1 MNKSVYSLVLS
12 DDVVTAADKAAA
24 KRGLSRSA
32 LINDVLA
39 AHLSCT
45 TPEMRIRD
53 IFESL
58 EQIALQD
65 NFRMK
70 QKPSDAMMSLLSSL
84 SYKYNPT
91 VRYSVELTHKTEH
104 VIGVLKVSFR
114 TQSES
119 FTDALNGFFY
129 LFCELEKSFAP
140 SGVNYQTEAGK
151 FSRLLVVPD
160 GEHYSPAETGRAISN
175 FIKMFDTALNAYFSC
190 LPDTN
195 SAVDSAA
202 AVYRSYLNKTN
213 DRI

>member
-1 MNKSVYSLVLS
+1 MKKSVYSLVLS

-32 LINDVLA
+32 LINEVLA

-91 VRYSVELTHKTEH
+91 VRYSVELTHKTRH
-104 VIGVLKVSFR
+104 AIGVLKVSFR

-119 FTDALNGFFY
+119 FTDALDGFFY
-129 LFCELEKSFAP
+129 LFCQLEKSFAP
-140 SGVNYQTEAGK
+140 EGVNYKTEPGR
-151 FSRLLVVPD
+151 FSRLLAVPE
-160 GEHYSPAETGRAISN
+160 GLEYSAGETGKAIKD
-175 FIKMFDTALNAYFSC
+175 FITMFDTALNAYFGC
-190 LPDTN
+190 LPN
-195 SAVDSAA
+195 AEEAVDAAA
-202 AVYRSYLNKTN
+202 AVYRTYLKQTKLQ
-213 DRI
+213 I